1 MSELTLQSLCDEA
14 EALIASESFEEA
26 IALCQHTLRFYPK
39 HVRSYALLGK
49 AAVGLGNAR
58 EAADMFRRVLSAD
71 PENLE
76 ARATLGEI
84 FSGEGALDE
93 ALWQT
98 ERAFEMNPGDVEI
111 RQRLRE
117 LRGQRLG
124 HQPNRLKL
132 NGVALGRLYSRSGWH
147 DLAIKE
153 YQALLEKDPARVDV
167 RAALA
172 EALWACGRRQ
182 EAAVVCEELLTE
194 LPNCLKANLILGQV
208 WAESGL
214 EEGWGCLQLAQSL
227 DPENRTAQQILG
239 DESPLPL
246 QEVEL
251 PPVGT
256 APPVSVEEEPEM
268 ETAELPPWLQSLSTE
283 ELSEDLTAPAAGT
296 PPVQEPWVIDLRAA
310 TERALA
316 SRLAPAERPRE
327 ADPLWVIELRVETE
341 RALSAHLPKVDAVP
355 QAISAEAWIAAL
367 RKATGESLA
376 RRETGVQAKPAAR
389 LMWVDQLRAA
399 VEQALERRTRPHLP
413 EMRPHW
419 VDGLQA
425 ATADVLAWPVP
436 GDWVG
441 GLLGATTDALVA
453 RGRAR
458 WIARLHEDTATAL
471 SEREAHPR
479 LIEVEGGAETI
490 AAPLSGEEV
499 EALRELVT
507 GIKPAEQMEG
517 IAETTP
523 EGEPVR
529 EPSLEDEIVTEE
541 SGVATADDH
550 LASLRKRVHA
560 EPDNPALRLELAVG
574 YRQAGERESALAEFN
589 RLLHEDTEV
598 SAEVVA
604 ALETWGESSPDD
616 PEVQQLL
623 GDAYASV
630 GQLAEALTQYRR
642 VLEMAKQIPLGAA

>member
-1 MSELTLQSLCDEA
+1 MSELTLQRLCDEA

-39 HVRSYALLGK
+39 HIRSYALLGK

-132 NGVALGRLYSRSGWH
+132 NGVALGRLYSRSGWY

-153 YQALLEKDPARVDV
+153 YQAMLEKDPARVDV

-283 ELSEDLTAPAAGT
+283 ESSEDFLAPAPQT
-296 PPVQEPWVIDLRAA
+296 PAVQRPWVIDLRAA
-310 TERALA
+310 TDSALA
-316 SRLAPAERPRE
+316 ARPALAERPE
-327 ADPLWVIELRVETE
+327 ETDPLWVIELRAETE
-341 RALSAHLPKVDAVP
+341 RALAARPPESHAGPRAT
-355 QAISAEAWIAAL
+355 SAEAWIAAL
-367 RKATGESLA
+367 RDATDVSLA
-376 RRETGVQAKPAAR
+376 RREAVVQPKPVAHPS
-389 LMWVDQLRAA
+389 WVGQLRAA
-399 VEQALERRTRPHLP
+399 VEQALEERTRPGLP
-413 EMRPHW
+413 EISPQW
-419 VDGLQA
+419 VDRLQA
-425 ATADVLAWPVP
+425 ATAEVLALSAP
-436 GDWVG
+436 GEWVDD
-441 GLLGATTDALVA
+441 LLAATTDALA
-453 RGRAR
+453 DRARAR
-458 WIARLHEDTATAL
+458 WIAGLYEDTTTAL
-471 SEREAHPR
+471 SAREAHPR
-479 LIEVEGGAETI
+479 PIEVESGAETI
-490 AAPLSGEEV
+490 TAPLSGEEV
-499 EALRELVT
+499 AALRELVT
-507 GIKPAEQMEG
+507 GIIPTEQVEVM
-517 IAETTP
+517 AETRP
-523 EGEPVR
+523 EAEPVR
-529 EPSLEDEIVTEE
+529 ELILEDEIAAEE
-541 SGVATADDH
+541 SGITAGDDR
-550 LASLRKRVHA
+550 LAALRNRVQA
-560 EPDNPALRLELAVG
+560 EPDNPAIRLELAVG
-574 YRQAGERESALAEFN
+574 YQQAGERENALAEFN

-598 SAEVVA
+598 SAEVIA

-616 PEVQQLL
+616 AEVQQLL
-623 GDAYASV
+623 GDAYASA
-630 GQLAEALTQYRR
+630 GQLAEALAQYRR
-642 VLEMAKQIPLGAA
+642 VLEMR